1 MQRHCNPISSHWF
14 FIALAK
20 LMKLSSRLL
29 QWPRVCIIYWKYSGQ
44 ELFDQNDGAETI
56 DLANIHDQSKELVW
70 AVFQKACV
78 TKLSNCIYWYCYFI
92 LLCRAVEKVGQ
103 GGGSADTHPSP
114 PPPAYFQGHIS
125 FFRVKSENV
134 KFYMQVT
141 CESLVYLLNKT

>member
-29 QWPRVCIIYWKYSGQ
+29 QWPRVRIIYWKYSGQ

-103 GGGSADTHPSP
+103 GGEAGPPPSP
-114 PPPAYFQGHIS
+114 HHHHPPIS
-125 FFRVKSENV
+125 KGTLIFSA
-134 KFYMQVT
+134 
-141 CESLVYLLNKT
+141 